1 MNHKI
6 IKYEQILVQKKD
18 RKIDLFSRYRITT
31 LILNKLTFKFSAD
44 PFFSMKSI
52 MKNSIKW
59 ILFSILQE
67 SDFEPV
73 DNCLASVLSQEIE
86 LTDEF
91 KANYGLWL
99 HREVY
104 NTEIQ
109 WELLL
114 DESYQQK
121 NQMVI

>member
-1 MNHKI
+1 
-6 IKYEQILVQKKD
+6 
-18 RKIDLFSRYRITT
+18 
-31 LILNKLTFKFSAD
+31 
-44 PFFSMKSI
+44 MKSI

-121 NQMVI
+121 NQMVIWWFNKKPKNLQWPKPKQSSSKTIPLGLSKLS